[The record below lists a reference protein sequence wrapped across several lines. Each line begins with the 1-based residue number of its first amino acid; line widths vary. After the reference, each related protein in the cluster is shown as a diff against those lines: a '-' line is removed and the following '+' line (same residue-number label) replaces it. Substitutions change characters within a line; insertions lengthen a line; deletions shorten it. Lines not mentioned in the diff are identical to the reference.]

1 MRDRIYKMIASI
13 FYVGYLPVAPG
24 TLGSL
29 AAIILYSF
37 IYKSAIIMAA
47 VILIVIILG
56 FITSGRVEKMFGE
69 KDPGEIVIDE
79 FAGMLISLYCLPL
92 TMGYVVAGFLL
103 FRFFD
108 IVKPMPISNLEKLKG
123 SMGIMS
129 DDIVA
134 GIYSNMILQVIYI
147 LNLLCRK
154 A

>member
-29 AAIILYSF
+29 AAIILYYF
-37 IYKSAIIMAA
+37 ICKSAIIMAA

-56 FITSGRVEKMFGE
+56 FITAGRVEKIFRE

-79 FAGMLISLYCLPL
+79 FAGMLISLYCLPP
-92 TMGYVVAGFLL
+92 TTGYVVTGFLL

-108 IVKPMPISNLEKLKG
+108 IVKPKPIHDLEKLKG
-123 SMGIMS
+123 SLGIMA
-129 DDIVA
+129 DDIIA
-134 GIYSNMILQVIYI
+134 GVYANIILQAVYI
-147 LNLLCRK
+147 INLLFRH
-154 A
+154 